1 MQIRLLIPDDAEEWI
16 RLRLEALEGDP
27 TAFGAS
33 LEEYRSLSIE
43 EVKKRL
49 WSSEDA
55 FVVGAFEEQ
64 RLIGMAGFYREK
76 GLKSRHKGRIWGVYV
91 TPRARGAGV
100 GQGMMRM
107 LLDRVSAIPEVEQ
120 VLLSV
125 TGTQATAIR
134 LYQSLGFKS
143 FGREP
148 GALKIGDRYIDEE
161 HLILRK

>member
-107 LLDRVSAIPEVEQ
+107 LLEEAFQSVVFAHGSNSWSVVENEIHFVIQ
-120 VLLSV
+120 RP
-125 TGTQATAIR
+125 Q
-134 LYQSLGFKS
+134 Q
-143 FGREP
+143 
-148 GALKIGDRYIDEE
+148 
-161 HLILRK
+161 ILRLLIAGAGSQ